1 MIYPHH
7 VIDHEL
13 VEKYATF
20 LHAKDLT
27 QKWQTEDLIDIR
39 RVCDIFLTSGQ
50 YPLKYFREPI
60 IRLLDEYLASITSCQ
75 LYNIL

>member
-7 VIDHEL
+7 VINHEL

-27 QKWQTEDLIDIR
+27 QKWQTEDVIDIR
-39 RVCDIFLTSGQ
+39 HDCDIFLIGRK
-50 YPLKYFREPI
+50 LKVFYKG
-60 IRLLDEYLASITSCQ
+60 
-75 LYNIL
+75 

>member
-7 VIDHEL
+7 VINHEL

-27 QKWQTEDLIDIR
+27 QNWQTEDVIGIPH
-39 RVCDIFLTSGQ
+39 VCDIFLIGRK
-50 YPLKYFREPI
+50 LKVFCKGVTIKEEIP
-60 IRLLDEYLASITSCQ
+60 
-75 LYNIL
+75 